1 MQILITVGGKTI
13 GKELSKAAGKIVIG
27 VGCEVATFVISQKII
42 NTIKKN
48 KEAKN
53 EETNTPDEMIVKAE
67 ESLGNS

>member
-42 NTIKKN
+42 NTIKKH
-48 KEAKN
+48 KEVKN

>member
-1 MQILITVGGKTI
+1 MQILITIGGKTF

-42 NTIKKN
+42 NKIKKH
-48 KEAKN
+48 KETKD
-53 EETNTPDEMIVKAE
+53 EETNTPDEMVVKAE

>member
-42 NTIKKN
+42 NNIKKH